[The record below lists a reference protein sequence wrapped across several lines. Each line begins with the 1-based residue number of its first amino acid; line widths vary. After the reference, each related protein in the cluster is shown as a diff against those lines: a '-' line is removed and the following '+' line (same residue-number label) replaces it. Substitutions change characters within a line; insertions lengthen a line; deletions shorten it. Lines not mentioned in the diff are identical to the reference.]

1 MDIENSHLLY
11 MITVLFILLWI
22 SRYQYL
28 RLDTDKIGLLK
39 KQITDETIP
48 LMTRA
53 GVFLSLAPYPDYPG
67 YYSAL
72 TGSNER
78 EVTGS
83 PQCPASSYRQC
94 TNNVGS
100 PATRPEK
107 NIDFF
112 ERSQVP
118 SSDNKCEFGSTFSNC
133 HQELQETELQQI
145 QGAYCKIEKLK
156 NSNND
161 SGRINIYDAS
171 PDVISKGTD

>member
-1 MDIENSHLLY
+1 MDIEISHLLY
-11 MITVLFILLWI
+11 MLLVLFILLWI
-22 SRYQYL
+22 SRYLYL
-28 RLDTDKIGLLK
+28 RIDDGKMGLLK
-39 KQITDETIP
+39 RQISDKRIP

-72 TGSNER
+72 TETDER
-78 EVTGS
+78 EVVGF

-100 PATRPEK
+100 PAARPEK

-133 HQELQETELQQI
+133 QQELQETELQQI

-156 NSNND
+156 NSNTDFN
-161 SGRINIYDAS
+161 RINVYDAS
-171 PDVISKGTD
+171 PDIFSKGTD